1 MMHEMRLPSEDGWEM
16 GNGKWMAGSGNW
28 GDDGGT
34 RWNEGPW
41 RVGGGVP
48 ASLDGPCAKFRL
60 FCTHAQAAEAPQQ
73 RQQTATQLIERIS
86 HTHTQSHNHTS
97 LHGPLTPSHHSHSMN
112 NRMHF
117 GRMQTVNEPQK
128 CTHRDWD

>member
-16 GNGKWMAGSGNW
+16 ENGWRVLVIGEMTVAR
-28 GDDGGT
+28 GGT
-34 RWNEGPW
+34 KDPGEWVAGCLHLLM
-41 RVGGGVP
+41 G
-48 ASLDGPCAKFRL
+48 
-60 FCTHAQAAEAPQQ
+60 HAQNSVCFALTH
-73 RQQTATQLIERIS
+73 RQLRHHNNDNKQPLNLSSAS
-86 HTHTQSHNHTS
+86 PTHTQSHNRTS

-128 CTHRDWD
+128 CTHREWD